1 MINLLVKII
10 DSVIIVI
17 RVVRLIAGCIFIF
30 VRISLFFKW
39 PLRILGGFTW
49 RLQKSLQ
56 FVIVRCW
63 LILFFLSFRA
73 PRGYGVK
80 LTYLMEISFIN
91 LKGHRIRTTT
101 CCLMP
106 RVTTICLSRCC
117 KNGRLYSQL
126 CGYFF
131 DGTWWSFVG
140 DLKDE
145 LFFEYLYGSFLV
157 GNNEGTDLQ
166 VSTDY
171 FSLN

>member
-1 MINLLVKII
+1 MSNLLVKII
-10 DSVIIVI
+10 YSLIIVI

-30 VRISLFFKW
+30 VRISLFFKC

-63 LILFFLSFRA
+63 LILFFLSFRT

-106 RVTTICLSRCC
+106 RVTIYLSISVLQRGGCTLIFVAIFSMVPD
-117 KNGRLYSQL
+117 GRLS
-126 CGYFF
+126 
-131 DGTWWSFVG
+131 VI
-140 DLKDE
+140 
-145 LFFEYLYGSFLV
+145 
-157 GNNEGTDLQ
+157 
-166 VSTDY
+166 
-171 FSLN
+171 